1 MICAPESSKIQLE
14 SKCLEKMENLKFLMA
29 SNVDTCGD
37 LKYLPNKLRVLDW
50 PGFPSS
56 SLPSNFCPPKL
67 VVLNMP
73 KSQLIL
79 PKLLEV

>member
-1 MICAPESSKIQLE
+1 MICAPEPSKIQLD

-37 LKYLPNKLRVLDW
+37 LKYLPNGLRVLDW
-50 PGFPSS
+50 PGFSSS
-56 SLPSNFCPPKL
+56 SLPSNFRPPKL
-67 VVLNMP
+67 IVLNMP
-73 KSQLIL
+73 KSQLLL